1 MTDNLVSGTALTR
14 RQLTILIITAAVLW
28 LIAAMLLRVLGPTRV
43 YEGSARVWLYLLVI
57 PGTWPFVALTARVA
71 GLAVDQKAIA
81 LAIVTGTATLID
93 GIALAWLPWIYGD
106 SVDLIAAAGAV
117 ILWGAGVALALGL
130 ALNKRV

>member
-1 MTDNLVSGTALTR
+1 MTDNLVSGAALAW
-14 RQLTILIITAAVLW
+14 RQHTILIITGAALW
-28 LIAAMLLRVLGPTRV
+28 FVAAMLLRVLGPTGI

-93 GIALAWLPWIYGD
+93 GITLAWLPWIYGD

>member
-1 MTDNLVSGTALTR
+1 MIDNLVSGTALTG
-14 RQLTILIITAAVLW
+14 RQLTILVITGAVLW
-28 LIAAMLLRVLGPTRV
+28 FIAAMLLRVLGPTGI

-57 PGTWPFVALTARVA
+57 PGTWPFVALTVRVA

-81 LAIVTGTATLID
+81 LAIVTGTAILID
-93 GIALAWLPWIYGD
+93 GVALAWLPWIYGD
-106 SVDLIAAAGAV
+106 SVELVAAAGAV

>member
-1 MTDNLVSGTALTR
+1 MTDNLVSGAALSR
-14 RQLTILIITAAVLW
+14 RQLTILIITGAALW
-28 LIAAMLLRVLGPTRV
+28 FIAAMLLRVLGPTGI

-57 PGTWPFVALTARVA
+57 PGTWPLVSLTVRVA
-71 GLAVDQKAIA
+71 GLAPDQKAIA